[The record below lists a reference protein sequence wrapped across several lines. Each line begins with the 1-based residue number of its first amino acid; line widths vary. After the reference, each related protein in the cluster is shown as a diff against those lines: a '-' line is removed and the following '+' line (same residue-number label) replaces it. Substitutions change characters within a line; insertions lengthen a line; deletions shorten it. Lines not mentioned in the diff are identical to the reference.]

1 MSFMNS
7 YEMHLLSYLGLY
19 HSEHFEI
26 SLGINF
32 FFQSSLLQER
42 YIKFSFLLASVEES
56 LT

>member
-1 MSFMNS
+1 MSFVNG
-7 YEMHLLSYLGLY
+7 YQVHLLSYLGLY

-32 FFQSSLLQER
+32 LQSSLLQER
-42 YIKFSFLLASVEES
+42 YIKFSFLFANVEF